1 MTRING
7 QVLCEVGKLVCG
19 EKGEEQA
26 FLRQSLLQ
34 PIIHFTPVLTVT
46 CKIPILS
53 KPEKHN

>member
-7 QVLCEVGKLVCG
+7 EVLCEVGKLVCG

-34 PIIHFTPVLTVT
+34 PSDNPFHSSID
-46 CKIPILS
+46 S
-53 KPEKHN
+53 DM